1 MQNLKIALIQTE
13 IHWENIDKNIS
24 MFSRKLD
31 KLIEKIDLV
40 VFPELFTT
48 GFTMNVEE
56 NSESMNGKAVS
67 FLKKYSKKLNAG
79 ISGSIIVKSGD
90 KFFNRLIL
98 CLPDGKIHY
107 YDKRHLFRM
116 GNENLVYSNGNKH
129 LIVRINNWRV
139 AFFICYDLRFPVW
152 CRNNNNYDLAVF
164 VANWPE
170 VRTYPW
176 KSLLIARAIENQCY
190 VVGVNRTG
198 RDGNGIKYSGESVI
212 LSPVGKYIMNTT
224 YKMGNYTAEL
234 EKEILED
241 YRERFPVYK
250 DADKFKIVL

>member
-1 MQNLKIALIQTE
+1 MENLKVSIIQSP
-13 IHWENIDKNIS
+13 IHWENIDANIK
-24 MFSRKLD
+24 MFSQKLNSIKEKTD
-31 KLIEKIDLV
+31 LI

-56 NSESMNGKAVS
+56 NSERMNGKAVS

-79 ISGSIIVKSGD
+79 ISGSIIVKSGS
-90 KFFNRLIL
+90 KFYNRLIL

-116 GNENLVYSNGNKH
+116 GNENLNYSNGNKH
-129 LIVRINNWRV
+129 LIVRIKNWRV

-152 CRNNNNYDLAVF
+152 CRNRNNYDVAVF

-170 VRTYPW
+170 NRINIW
-176 KSLLIARAIENQCY
+176 KYLLASRAIENQSY

-198 RDGNGIKYSGESVI
+198 RDGTGIRYSGNSAILNPTGKHRVFTEYKIGIYSTELDKRVLENFRES
-212 LSPVGKYIMNTT
+212 
-224 YKMGNYTAEL
+224 
-234 EKEILED
+234 
-241 YRERFPVYK
+241 FPVYK